1 MPDLQPGIPS
11 DPAPSTSTGKTGFRS
26 KWWFEPE
33 LALLMVFVLG
43 AYFTRMSDLTIRGE
57 ESRRGLIAR
66 EMLTTGD
73 WIVPRCQG
81 VTLYSRPPLQN
92 WLIAGL
98 AVCRGTIDAVAIR
111 LPSDVALLLT
121 AVMIYG
127 YGRRFL
133 SKLGALTA
141 GLAYASM
148 GQVLELGRMGETDA
162 LFTLFISGSLLT
174 WHWSFQKYG
183 STVATWCLGYL
194 FVGLGM
200 LTKGPQAPVYFA
212 GVIGAYLLWT
222 RQWRAALSGAHV
234 AGIALFFLIFGAW
247 QIPFVRMLGPEGAG
261 RMYVNDVGHRF
272 MDATVFSVG
281 EHLVNFPFEVFACML
296 PWSGLLLAW
305 FIPRFR
311 QLICEARPNFIFLTL
326 CLAVTFPT
334 VWLPP
339 GARPRYF
346 MPLYPCAALMA
357 GLVADR
363 LCLASRVP
371 SLVVFWKVFVCACS
385 LAMGAAGLGMLV
397 VSLGDFGIWLAQPA
411 THACVYAVL
420 CVGLAVVAW
429 RSLSTDS
436 LRARRVAVLS
446 IAGFLALTHCTVGI
460 TALQGVSIDTSGAVA
475 ELKAKLPPGTKLVS
489 FEQVHHM
496 FVFYF
501 NDDVPVRPAP
511 QTVEEVD
518 DVSYFCVAPGE
529 LEKNPLP
536 FEWEKL
542 AEINCDRRI
551 EPFPRARVV
560 VGRRTDRPARAP
572 ATIQQADGQNA
583 EAAQIQK
590 TSGYR

>member
-1 MPDLQPGIPS
+1 MPDLLPELPIGPS
-11 DPAPSTSTGKTGFRS
+11 SIISPMSTGSRA

-33 LALLMVFVLG
+33 LALLIVFVLG

-81 VTLYSRPPLQN
+81 VTLFSRPPLQN

-98 AVCRGTIDAVAIR
+98 AVWRGEIDAVSLR
-111 LPSDVALLLT
+111 LPSDIALLLT
-121 AVMIYG
+121 VVMIYG
-127 YGRRFL
+127 YARRFQ
-133 SKLGALTA
+133 SRLGACTSA
-141 GLAYASM
+141 LAYASM

-162 LFTLFISGSLLT
+162 LFTFFVSGSLIV

-183 STVATWCLGYL
+183 STVGTWCLGYL

-222 RQWRAALSGAHV
+222 GHWRAAFSKAHL
-234 AGIALFFLIFGAW
+234 AGIALFCLIFGAW

-272 MDATVFSVG
+272 MDMTIFSFG
-281 EHLVNFPFEVFACML
+281 EHLFNFPFEVFACML
-296 PWSGLLLAW
+296 PWSGLLVAW
-305 FIPRFR
+305 SIPRVR
-311 QLICEARPNFIFLTL
+311 RLIGEARPNFIFLTL

-357 GLVADR
+357 GLAADR
-363 LCLASRVP
+363 LWQATGDVTLQGV
-371 SLVVFWKVFVCACS
+371 WKVFVCACS
-385 LAMGAAGLGMLV
+385 VAMGAAGLGILV
-397 VSLGDFGIWLAQPA
+397 ISLGNVRIWLAQPA
-411 THACVYAVL
+411 AGAWTYAVL
-420 CVGLAVVAW
+420 CLLLATVAW
-429 RSLSTDS
+429 RSLRTE
-436 LRARRVAVLS
+436 LPRARRIAILA

-460 TALQGVSIDTSGAVA
+460 SALQRDSVDTSGEVA

-501 NDDVPVRPAP
+501 NDDVPVLPAP
-511 QTVEEVD
+511 KSAD
-518 DVSYFCVAPGE
+518 DADEISYFCIAPGE
-529 LEKNPLP
+529 LQKSPLP

-551 EPFPRARVV
+551 EPTPRARVV
-560 VGRRTDRPARAP
+560 IGRRLARPAT
-572 ATIQQADGQNA
+572 ATVQQAAGEDA
-583 EAAQIQK
+583 ETARIQK